1 MWRAQGPRARLPA
14 GPRAEPKKAIVMI
27 DRFDSGAPLYTLT
40 IGEFVQLMDEC
51 YSGAMTRNS
60 ATGSRSTAQG
70 RLTHGLRGIQELFNC
85 SHKTAQRLKNTV
97 IRDAVMQNGRKIV
110 VDVDRALELFNE
122 RKKK

>member
-1 MWRAQGPRARLPA
+1 
-14 GPRAEPKKAIVMI
+14 MI
-27 DRFDSGAPLYTLT
+27 DRFDGGAPLYTLT
-40 IGEFVQLMDEC
+40 IGEFVQLLDEC

-60 ATGSRSTAQG
+60 ATGSRSTAKG
-70 RLTHGLRGIQELFNC
+70 RLTYGLRGIQELFNC